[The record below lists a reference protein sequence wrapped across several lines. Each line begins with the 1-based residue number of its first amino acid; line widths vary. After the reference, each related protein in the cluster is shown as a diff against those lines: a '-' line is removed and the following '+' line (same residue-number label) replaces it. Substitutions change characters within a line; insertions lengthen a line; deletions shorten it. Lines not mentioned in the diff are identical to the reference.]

1 MSLVKPFKLVPLNM
15 FEKMIAGQECKND
28 QSDINSDRSIKNIVE
43 SDIEKDKSHFNGS
56 KHFVA
61 EFKIPEQQP
70 EVNLKG
76 GGNDSTN
83 PIFLP
88 ETDTLPEFSKGAL
101 IKKSFDNVNN
111 ILNDPSLPE
120 SLKLK
125 MYLILRSKYDR
136 TRNKQEVGDN
146 ESDSADESNHSRPG
160 NMSAL
165 TQAVSDLPKNKIKY
179 GRRLAEIL
187 SASNFI
193 DWDQFGNIISPKIQ
207 GARKFDLSKLF
218 RLILYKD
225 EGKREELT
233 LLSVIIKPII
243 NKLMKE
249 QVVLNEKLLKTSYF
263 SGYHI
268 RDNLSKYMS
277 W

>member
-1 MSLVKPFKLVPLNM
+1 
-15 FEKMIAGQECKND
+15 
-28 QSDINSDRSIKNIVE
+28 
-43 SDIEKDKSHFNGS
+43 
-56 KHFVA
+56 
-61 EFKIPEQQP
+61 
-70 EVNLKG
+70 
-76 GGNDSTN
+76 
-83 PIFLP
+83 
-88 ETDTLPEFSKGAL
+88 
-101 IKKSFDNVNN
+101 
-111 ILNDPSLPE
+111 
-120 SLKLK
+120 

-136 TRNKQEVGDN
+136 TRNKQEIGDN

-165 TQAVSDLPKNKIKY
+165 TQAVSDLPKNKRIY
-179 GRRLAEIL
+179 GRKLAEIL
-187 SASNFI
+187 TTSNFI

-249 QVVLNEKLLKTSYF
+249 HVVLNEKLLKTSYF
-263 SGYHI
+263 SGYHFK
-268 RDNLSKYMS
+268 DNLSEYMS